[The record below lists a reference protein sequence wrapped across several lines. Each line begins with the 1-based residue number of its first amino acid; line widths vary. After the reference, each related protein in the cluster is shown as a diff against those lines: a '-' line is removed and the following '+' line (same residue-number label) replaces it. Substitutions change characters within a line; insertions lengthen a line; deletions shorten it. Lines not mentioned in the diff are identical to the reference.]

1 VAAVEFAIVVPLL
14 LVLVFGVISFGFVLA
29 QKAGISNGV
38 RTGARYGSV
47 NSYSES
53 HTCGNVIKETR
64 DSATTIGIS
73 DGTEVAVT
81 VKRGEATICS
91 AAIDAATPAGGP
103 APCSSSS
110 TPDDT
115 ETLYVE
121 ATFPAEISIP
131 GMSFAPFDLE
141 STGAYQCE
149 YN

>member
-47 NSYSES
+47 NLYANT

-64 DSATTIGIS
+64 ESAKTLGIV
-73 DGTEVAVT
+73 DGTEVGVT
-81 VKRGEATICS
+81 VKRGAVTVCS
-91 AAIDAATPAGGP
+91 AAIGAPSFTGGVP
-103 APCSSSS
+103 PCTSGGAS
-110 TPDDT
+110 

-131 GMSFAPFDLE
+131 LMSFDPIELK
-141 STGAYQCE
+141 STGAYRCE
-149 YN
+149 YR